1 MNKRREQENF
11 ILCPPGRCP
20 WLFPPPPPHRPPW
33 GPNDWGC
40 PNCGPNHW
48 DRKRFD
54 GDWHDD
60 RNRRDWHDDRDRR
73 DHRDRRY

>member
-1 MNKRREQENF
+1 MNNRRRQENF

-20 WLFPPPPPHRPPW
+20 WIIPPPPPHRPPLHPNPPW

-54 GDWHDD
+54 GDWHDG
-60 RNRRDWHDDRDRR
+60 RHRR
-73 DHRDRRY
+73 DHDRRY